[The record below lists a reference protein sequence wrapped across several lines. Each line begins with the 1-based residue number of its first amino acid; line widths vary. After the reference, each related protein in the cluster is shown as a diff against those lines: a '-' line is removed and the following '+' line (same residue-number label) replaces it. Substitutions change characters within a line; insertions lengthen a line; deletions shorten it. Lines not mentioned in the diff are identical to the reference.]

1 MPPDMYKLPTPGD
14 NIEKI
19 VESKN
24 SNNDVKELLKIK
36 DGNTDKD
43 DNEVDAISGATIT
56 GDGVSDMIKERLENY
71 LQFFNNIA
79 NE

>member
-1 MPPDMYKLPTPGD
+1 MNSFID
-14 NIEKI
+14 EKI
-19 VESKN
+19 L
-24 SNNDVKELLKIK
+24 NNDGDFVGVGVTKTNNDPE
-36 DGNTDKD
+36 NTDKN

>member
-1 MPPDMYKLPTPGD
+1 MIYNQVDELVSVKMLKSE
-14 NIEKI
+14 NN
-19 VESKN
+19 KN
-24 SNNDVKELLKIK
+24 LDSHQV
-36 DGNTDKD
+36 DGK
-43 DNEVDAISGATIT
+43 SGATIT

>member
-1 MPPDMYKLPTPGD
+1 MSDTLTVKFEFYRWKKPQ
-14 NIEKI
+14 NILI
-19 VESKN
+19 IDKN
-24 SNNDVKELLKIK
+24 
-36 DGNTDKD
+36 

-71 LQFFNNIA
+71 LPYFNNLS

>member
-1 MPPDMYKLPTPGD
+1 MT
-14 NIEKI
+14 
-19 VESKN
+19 
-24 SNNDVKELLKIK
+24 NNDPE
-36 DGNTDKD
+36 NTDKD